1 MSMKWQSLIGLM
13 CSAPLRILEICGNA
27 CIGELSKL
35 QKNALEMPKVKEWFC
50 CRRETGKFQEV
61 TLPDLLE
68 NKEQCRVLSHKARA
82 FQRIAV
88 WQSSTIAPD
97 WKRRLVVPI
106 WKRRG
111 NSLDCLVWNLVTGL
125 GLRCYGLTQHKYTY
139 SVVDTCAGEQR
150 FGSSSLVFPS
160 LLYGWDTDTK

>member
-1 MSMKWQSLIGLM
+1 M
-13 CSAPLRILEICGNA
+13 CSAPLRILEIRGNA
-27 CIGELSKL
+27 CISELSKL
-35 QKNALEMPKVKEWFC
+35 QKSALEMLKVKEWFC

-111 NSLDCLVWNLVTGL
+111 KSGLSCLESCDRAWSMVLWTHSAQV
-125 GLRCYGLTQHKYTY
+125 YI
-139 SVVDTCAGEQR
+139 
-150 FGSSSLVFPS
+150 
-160 LLYGWDTDTK
+160 